1 MRLLIALLNALLNA
15 LLALIVALGAAG
27 PAKAQTT
34 AVCQRDLLVA
44 DSALKVAV
52 DKLTSAA
59 SGSEQD
65 RCAAWR
71 NQVSAVKRAREIYG
85 RCAPERARTPQFL
98 QTAGG
103 ANDLERVIKERCK

>member
-1 MRLLIALLNALLNA
+1 MRRFIALAT
-15 LLALIVALGAAG
+15 ALGALAAVG
-27 PAKAQTT
+27 PAGAQTT
-34 AVCQRDLLVA
+34 VLCQRDLLVA
-44 DSALKVAV
+44 DSALKSAV
-52 DKLTSAA
+52 DKLGSAA
-59 SGSEQD
+59 AGSEQD

-98 QTAGG
+98 QTASG

>member
-1 MRLLIALLNALLNA
+1 MRPALTLIAALA
-15 LLALIVALGAAG
+15 ALGAIGEAR
-27 PAKAQTT
+27 AQMT

-44 DSALKVAV
+44 DSALKTAV
-52 DKLTSAA
+52 EKLTSAA

-71 NQVSAVKRAREIYG
+71 NQVSAVRQVREIYG
-85 RCAPERARTPQFL
+85 RCAPDRARSPQFL
-98 QTAGG
+98 QTAAG

>member
-1 MRLLIALLNALLNA
+1 MRLFIALLNA

-27 PAKAQTT
+27 PASAQMT

-44 DSALKVAV
+44 DSALKTAV

-59 SGSEQD
+59 GGSEAD

-85 RCAPERARTPQFL
+85 RCAPDRARSPQFL